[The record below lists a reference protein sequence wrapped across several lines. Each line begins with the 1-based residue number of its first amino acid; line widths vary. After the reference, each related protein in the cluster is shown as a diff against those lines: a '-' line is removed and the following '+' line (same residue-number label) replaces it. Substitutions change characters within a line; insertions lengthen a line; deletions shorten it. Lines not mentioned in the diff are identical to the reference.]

1 MKMKYV
7 SCFQILIT
15 YYQLMIAYFL
25 FHNNLLTISTS
36 CWHYHFVTSRDSI
49 NNMEGGTFAFPTWVF
64 NFNIN
69 FVEYHGSIK
78 LPLVVYMVVHLYSL
92 YTILYFEMVW
102 GKEESGYD
110 VISLRW
116 WGKEGVWLWRHIFV
130 WCSFT
135 PLPAINSKL
144 SDFYLKFDLLHSKVQ
159 KSWWWYWQYCTTGH
173 SEWGRMW
180 RSEER
185 GRL

>member
-1 MKMKYV
+1 MKMNYV
-7 SCFQILIT
+7 SSCFQILIT

-25 FHNNLLTISTS
+25 FHNNFLIISTA

-102 GKEESGYD
+102 GKEKSGYD
-110 VISLRW
+110 AISLCDA
-116 WGKEGVWLWRHIFV
+116 L
-130 WCSFT
+130 
-135 PLPAINSKL
+135 
-144 SDFYLKFDLLHSKVQ
+144 LLHSLQ
-159 KSWWWYWQYCTTGH
+159 LIQN
-173 SEWGRMW
+173 
-180 RSEER
+180 
-185 GRL
+185 